1 VKVFIASSTESLEV
15 ARELAAWL
23 QEDGLMPVIWEDPGV
38 FHPGEF
44 NYESLLRISND
55 PDIQAAVIIMNTDDK
70 VWYRKEVTRQ
80 PRDNVFIEYGLFSAR
95 LGIKRAIIVQYGDIK
110 QASDL
115 AGLNHI
121 NMSEASKRRARL
133 EVTKWSEQLLSQAK
147 GLPEDV
153 LAQESCQADWKIAER
168 RARKIGVDIE
178 TRDASNLFFI
188 LLSVV
193 DCHKSR
199 IAIGDLQAGIF
210 ENISIEAAYD
220 LMGAWDLLIKFHSE
234 SDSIANEFYQAAIET
249 LVSKRMMDGNENEPF
264 GKRYLVSVLT
274 QSRTINTLLTPNNDE
289 VISYVLLPDNS
300 DYDKFRA
307 SRSFIIIQA
316 RGDRGSQQRKVFLR
330 ELSKATEDGVGKSII
345 ESICEGEKELVIETL
360 STCSQSNA
368 IKHLNRQ
375 IEPVLSTHNLQ
386 KYTLSCYYHD
396 ESGMLSNARYIK
408 EAI

>member
-55 PDIQAAVIIMNTDDK
+55 PDIQAAVIVMNTDDK

-121 NMSEASKRRARL
+121 NMSEANKRRARL
-133 EVTKWSEQLLSQAK
+133 EVAKWSEQLLLQARE
-147 GLPEDV
+147 LSEDV

-178 TRDASNLFFI
+178 ARDASNLFFI

-199 IAIGDLQAGIF
+199 IAIGDLQAGSF

-220 LMGAWDLLIKFHSE
+220 LMGAWDLLIKFRSE
-234 SDSIANEFYQAAIET
+234 SDSIANEFYQAALET
-249 LVSKRMMDGNENEPF
+249 LVSKRMMDDNENEPF
-264 GKRYLVSVLT
+264 GKKYLVNVLT
-274 QSRTINTLLTPNNDE
+274 QSRTTNTLLTPNNDE

-307 SRSFIIIQA
+307 SRSFIIVQA
-316 RGDRGSQQRKVFLR
+316 RGDWGSQQRKVFLR
-330 ELSKATEDGVGKSII
+330 ELSKATEDSVGKLII

-396 ESGMLSNARYIK
+396 ESGMLGNARCIK